1 MTENDFRSMSVEVAK
16 RFLQTVVVVD
26 DEATFTSEENVSK
39 RNLELPPRPV
49 PVDEDATDEEEEIQ
63 EEVPTWDDEAHKLD
77 AKEVIDAFAK
87 QGLVCAI
94 LRPESQEEVRQDEG
108 EESLLDR
115 VVRLA
120 DRSDLVVLD
129 WDIGKDGGEKT
140 RQIINKLAEVV
151 ASSHSKYLR
160 LVVVY
165 TGEGALDKIADAI
178 SEVFEPECRQ
188 EDGLVLQRGPVRV
201 AVYAKDRAR
210 NIGPHGSRRV
220 SFQELPERLITDFAE
235 MTKGIVS
242 NVAVESLSVLRE
254 NTHPLLARL
263 HSGLDAPYLT
273 HRLLLS
279 QPDDASDF
287 LVSLIA
293 SELRAVLDEY
303 NVGKYASG
311 NATAA
316 WMDSMHGD
324 ETQFELGETTVS
336 GADVKE
342 WLHTGSIESIDNNKV
357 ESLRNNHFRKMT
369 AHLGGSLTS
378 DEAANLDMEFATLT
392 SLRTR
397 YVGMTTAPMLTLGTI
412 LQDITKDVERP
423 YEYWLC
429 IQPRCDSV
437 RLNGD
442 LRPYPLLPY
451 QTKEPNQKKFDLV
464 VRDAN
469 KEFVRLK
476 LVNSPSQCRMEPFTP
491 TEEDPHVVRAVKKED
506 EFIFE
511 SAETEGTQQR
521 RYRWI
526 ADLKYEQA
534 QRDISSFAS
543 YVSSVGLD
551 EFEWLRRS
559 AK

>member
-1 MTENDFRSMSVEVAK
+1 MTENNFRSMSVEVAK

-26 DEATFTSEENVSK
+26 DEAAFTSEENVPK
-39 RNLELPPRPV
+39 RNLELPERPV
-49 PVDEDATDEEEEIQ
+49 PVDEDATEEEDEKQ
-63 EEVPTWDDEAHKLD
+63 EEVPTWDDEAHNLD

-87 QGLVCAI
+87 EGLVCAI
-94 LRPESQEEVRQDEG
+94 LRPESQEEVRRDEG
-108 EESLLDR
+108 KESLIDR
-115 VVRLA
+115 VVRVA
-120 DRSDLVVLD
+120 DRSDLIVLD

-151 ASSHSKYLR
+151 ASGPSKYLR

-178 SEVFEPECRQ
+178 SEEFEPECRQ

-316 WMDSMHGD
+316 WMDNMHGD
-324 ETQFELGETTVS
+324 GTQFELGETTVS
-336 GADVKE
+336 GADIKE
-342 WLHTGSIESIDNNKV
+342 WLRTGSIDSLDNNKV
-357 ESLRNNHFRKMT
+357 ESLRNNHFRKLT

-397 YVGMTTAPMLTLGTI
+397 YESVTTAPMLTLGTV
-412 LQDITKDVERP
+412 LQDIMKDVETS

-437 RLNGD
+437 RLNGN

-451 QTKEPNQKKFDLV
+451 QTKEPNHKKFDLV
-464 VRDAN
+464 VRGSD
-469 KEFVRLK
+469 KKFVRLK
-476 LVNSPSQCRMEPFTP
+476 LVNSPSQCRVEPFTP
-491 TEEDPHVVRAVKKED
+491 SEEDPHVVRAVKKED

-511 SAETEGTQQR
+511 SAEIEGTQQR

-543 YVSSVGLD
+543 YVSRVGLD